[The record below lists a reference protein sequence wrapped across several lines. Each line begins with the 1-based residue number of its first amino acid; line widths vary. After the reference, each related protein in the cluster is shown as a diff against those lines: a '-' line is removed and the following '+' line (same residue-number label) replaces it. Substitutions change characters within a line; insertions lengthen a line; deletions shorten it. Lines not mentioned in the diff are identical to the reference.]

1 MGGDREQRPGRS
13 GPDPAQGRPGNAAGR
28 QVPEQRRRPGR
39 SEDHGS
45 RCDAGR
51 PPRGTERGV
60 RSGHSG
66 HGVSDVELLARMREG
81 DDRAYEELY
90 RRHAEPV
97 RRYARTCCRDADTAE
112 DLTGEVF
119 ARTLQAVR
127 GGKGPEAS
135 VRAYLLASVRRVA
148 ADWARTRRRERL
160 VDDFAAFA
168 QAAAGTAAG
177 EGETLAPGA
186 EVRAMREAEQRLI
199 VRAFRSLS
207 EYDRMLLWHTAV
219 EGVPPQE
226 VAPLLGKT
234 RGATATAAHRAREH
248 LKQAY
253 LQAHVSQALTTE
265 GGECAR
271 YADRLGA
278 YARGGLRMRA
288 ERGLARHL
296 EECPACHQAASEV
309 RDLNEHI
316 RLLVPVAL
324 VGWFG
329 TTGGAQAFGALL
341 GTGAPTAGGA
351 AAAGGGAAAAGGAA
365 AGSGGSA
372 GAGGA
377 ASEGLGAPAKA
388 GIGLGVVA
396 AAGAVLA
403 YALSGG
409 ADEPSEKPEAR
420 HPAPTAAPGRP
431 GEPSEPPRKP
441 DPAPRPGTPGP
452 GPAAPDPAPPRKE
465 AEEPRPATSPAPA
478 PAAEPGKPE
487 PPRRTPPPEPAP
499 APPRPSPPRP
509 APPPAPPARHV
520 IEITRD
526 TVTLSS
532 GSGDRTV
539 RLVVKRHPAT
549 VGGAVSVELSAPNW
563 PHSSA
568 NRSTAPAPVSGG
580 RRAAVP
586 PAGE

>member
-1 MGGDREQRPGRS
+1 MGGDKEREPGKPCPGSSRGAS
-13 GPDPAQGRPGNAAGR
+13 GHPVPR
-28 QVPEQRRRPGR
+28 QVPEQRRRQGTSPGR
-39 SEDHGS
+39 D
-45 RCDAGR
+45 
-51 PPRGTERGV
+51 
-60 RSGHSG
+60 GHAR
-66 HGVSDVELLARMREG
+66 HGVSDMELLSRMREG
-81 DDRAYEELY
+81 DDAAYEELY

-135 VRAYLLASVRRVA
+135 ARAYLLASVRHVA

-168 QAAAGTAAG
+168 QSAAAASASRH
-177 EGETLAPGA
+177 EETLDLGA
-186 EVRAMREAEQRLI
+186 EVRAMREAEERLV

-226 VAPLLGKT
+226 VAPLLGKS
-234 RGATATAAHRAREH
+234 RGATATAAHRAREN

-253 LQAHVSQALTTE
+253 LQAHVNRALTE

-296 EECPACHQAASEV
+296 EECPACRQAASEV
-309 RDLNEHI
+309 KDLNEHI

-329 TTGGAQAFGALL
+329 TASGAKAFAALL
-341 GTGAPTAGGA
+341 GGGA
-351 AAAGGGAAAAGGAA
+351 TTAAAGGAGAGGAA
-365 AGSGGSA
+365 AGGAGGAAGSGGAGAGASGA

-388 GIGLGVVA
+388 GIGLGVAA

-403 YALSGG
+403 YALTGG
-409 ADEPSEKPEAR
+409 DGEPPKKPQAR
-420 HPAPTAAPGRP
+420 HPAPPAAPGQ
-431 GEPSEPPRKP
+431 PPKKA
-441 DPAPRPGTPGP
+441 DPAPRPEPQPEGP
-452 GPAAPDPAPPRKE
+452 QAEEPQPEPPAPEPAPPQ
-465 AEEPRPATSPAPA
+465 AAPRPAPKPTADPTPD
-478 PAAEPGKPE
+478 PAAEPPAPPE
-487 PPRRTPPPEPAP
+487 PPRRPEPEVPPPPRQRPEPP
-499 APPRPSPPRP
+499 
-509 APPPAPPARHV
+509 PPPAEHHL
-520 IEITRD
+520 IEVTRD
-526 TVTLSS
+526 TVTLSA
-532 GSGDRTV
+532 GDGERQV
-539 RLVVKRHPAT
+539 RLVVERHPSPDGALPSVDT
-549 VGGAVSVELSAPNW
+549 LPSLEMSAVGRS
-563 PHSSA
+563 HSSSS
-568 NRSTAPAPVSGG
+568 RSTAAAPVSGG
-580 RRAAVP
+580 HPSAP
-586 PAGE
+586 LPE

>member
-1 MGGDREQRPGRS
+1 M
-13 GPDPAQGRPGNAAGR
+13 
-28 QVPEQRRRPGR
+28 
-39 SEDHGS
+39 
-45 RCDAGR
+45 
-51 PPRGTERGV
+51 
-60 RSGHSG
+60 
-66 HGVSDVELLARMREG
+66 ELLSRMREG
-81 DDRAYEELY
+81 DDGAYEELY

-135 VRAYLLASVRRVA
+135 VRAYLLASVRHVA
-148 ADWARTRRRERL
+148 AHWARTRRRERL

-168 QAAAGTAAG
+168 QSAAASAACD
-177 EGETLAPGA
+177 EDTLELGA
-186 EVRAMREAEQRLI
+186 EVRAMREAEQRLV

-226 VAPLLGKT
+226 VAPLLGKS

-253 LQAHVSQALTTE
+253 LQAHVNQALTE

-296 EECPACHQAASEV
+296 EECPACRQAASEV
-309 RDLNEHI
+309 KDLNEHI
-316 RLLVPVAL
+316 RLLVPLAL

-329 TTGGAQAFGALL
+329 TASGAKAFAALI
-341 GTGAPTAGGA
+341 
-351 AAAGGGAAAAGGAA
+351 GGGATTAAAGGAA
-365 AGSGGSA
+365 AGGAGAGSAGGAAAGGAGGATGGAAAGGAGSGSAGAGASGGAGSGSAGA

-388 GIGLGVVA
+388 GIGLGVAA
-396 AAGAVLA
+396 AAGAVIA

-409 ADEPSEKPEAR
+409 DGEPAKKPEAR
-420 HPAPTAAPGRP
+420 HPAPPSTPGQ
-431 GEPSEPPRKP
+431 PPTKP
-441 DPAPRPGTPGP
+441 DPAPRPEPRP
-452 GPAAPDPAPPRKE
+452 EEPEPAPEQPDPAPPQ
-465 AEEPRPATSPAPA
+465 AEPGSAPEPEPAD
-478 PAAEPGKPE
+478 AAEPPPRPE
-487 PPRRTPPPEPAP
+487 PPRPEPPAPRPLPPPPSPSPEP
-499 APPRPSPPRP
+499 PPPSSPSPPR
-509 APPPAPPARHV
+509 AERHLV
-520 IEITRD
+520 EVTRD
-526 TVTLSS
+526 TVMLSS
-532 GSGDRTV
+532 NTGDRDV
-539 RLVVKRHPAT
+539 RLVVERHPSSA
-549 VGGAVSVELSAPNW
+549 GGASSVEMSAANW
-563 PHSSA
+563 AHSSSR
-568 NRSTAPAPVSGG
+568 RSTASTAVSDG
-580 RRAAVP
+580 R
-586 PAGE
+586 PAGPASAPSTPSVSAPSTPSAAE

>member
-1 MGGDREQRPGRS
+1 MGGDKEREPGKPCPGSSRGAS
-13 GPDPAQGRPGNAAGR
+13 GHPVPR
-28 QVPEQRRRPGR
+28 QVPEQRRRQGTSPGR
-39 SEDHGS
+39 DGHA
-45 RCDAGR
+45 R
-51 PPRGTERGV
+51 RG
-60 RSGHSG
+60 G
-66 HGVSDVELLARMREG
+66 HGVSDMELLSRMREG
-81 DDRAYEELY
+81 DDAAYEELY

-135 VRAYLLASVRRVA
+135 ARAYLLASVRHVA

-168 QAAAGTAAG
+168 QSAAAASASRH
-177 EGETLAPGA
+177 EETLDVGA
-186 EVRAMREAEQRLI
+186 EVRAMREAEEKLV

-226 VAPLLGKT
+226 VAPLLGKS
-234 RGATATAAHRAREH
+234 RGATATAAHRAREN

-253 LQAHVSQALTTE
+253 LQAHVNQALTE

-296 EECPACHQAASEV
+296 EECPACRQAASEV
-309 RDLNEHI
+309 KDLNEHI

-329 TTGGAQAFGALL
+329 TASGAKAFAALL
-341 GTGAPTAGGA
+341 GGGA
-351 AAAGGGAAAAGGAA
+351 TTAAAGGAGAGGA
-365 AGSGGSA
+365 AGG
-372 GAGGA
+372 GGA

-388 GIGLGVVA
+388 GIGLGVAA

-403 YALSGG
+403 YALTGG
-409 ADEPSEKPEAR
+409 DGEPPKKSQAR
-420 HPAPTAAPGRP
+420 HPTPPAAPGQ
-431 GEPSEPPRKP
+431 PPKKA
-441 DPAPRPGTPGP
+441 DPAPRPEPQPEGPQAEEPQPEPPAPEPAPPQAAPRPASKPTADPTPDP
-452 GPAAPDPAPPRKE
+452 APDPA
-465 AEEPRPATSPAPA
+465 
-478 PAAEPGKPE
+478 AEPSAPPE
-487 PPRRTPPPEPAP
+487 PPRRPEPEVPPPPRHRPEPP
-499 APPRPSPPRP
+499 
-509 APPPAPPARHV
+509 PPPAEHHL
-520 IEITRD
+520 IEVTRD
-526 TVTLSS
+526 TVTL
-532 GSGDRTV
+532 GAGDGERQV
-539 RLVVKRHPAT
+539 RLVVERHPSP
-549 VGGAVSVELSAPNW
+549 GGALPSVDTLPSLEMSAVGRS
-563 PHSSA
+563 HSSSS
-568 NRSTAPAPVSGG
+568 RSTAAAPVSGG
-580 RRAAVP
+580 RPSVP
-586 PAGE
+586 APSAPMPE

>member
-1 MGGDREQRPGRS
+1 MP
-13 GPDPAQGRPGNAAGR
+13 GPDPAQGKPGKGAGR
-28 QVPEQRRRPGR
+28 QVPEQRRPGR
-39 SEDHGS
+39 AEDQGN
-45 RCDAGR
+45 RCGAGR
-51 PPRGTERGV
+51 LPRGTERGV
-60 RSGHSG
+60 RSGRGG

-127 GGKGPEAS
+127 GGRGPEAS

-168 QAAAGTAAG
+168 QAAAAGSASG

-186 EVRAMREAEQRLI
+186 EVRAMREAEQKLI

-207 EYDRMLLWHTAV
+207 EYDRMLLWHTTV
-219 EGVPPQE
+219 EGVSPQE
-226 VAPLLGKT
+226 VAPLLGKS

-265 GGECAR
+265 GGACAR

-296 EECPACHQAASEV
+296 EECPACRQAASEV

-324 VGWFG
+324 VGWLG
-329 TTGGAQAFGALL
+329 TAGGAQAFGALL

-351 AAAGGGAAAAGGAA
+351 AVGGAA
-365 AGSGGSA
+365 AGSGAAAAGGSA
-372 GAGGA
+372 AAGSSAATGGSGGAGAGGAGGA

-431 GEPSEPPRKP
+431 GEPGEPLRKP
-441 DPAPRPGTPGP
+441 DPAPRPGTPGS
-452 GPAAPDPAPPRKE
+452 GPAASDPAPPRKE
-465 AEEPRPATSPAPA
+465 AEESRPATSPAPV
-478 PAAEPGKPE
+478 PAAEPSKPE
-487 PPRRTPPPEPAP
+487 PPRRTPPP
-499 APPRPSPPRP
+499 APPRPGPPRP

-520 IEITRD
+520 VEITRD

-532 GSGDRTV
+532 GTGDRTV

-549 VGGAVSVELSAPNW
+549 VGGAVSVKLSAPNW
-563 PHSSA
+563 PHSSS
-568 NRSTAPAPVSGG
+568 NRSTARTPVSGG
-580 RRAAVP
+580 RRAAP